1 MIEYSNHCA
10 IYGPKLDELVNSMAE
25 EGWRVQLITIV
36 DNPIV
41 LVLFQ
46 RPKKV
51 PRFEDKPRR
60 PTEPRTFAGGNY
72 TPKVYVPE
80 GDPPPKK

>member
-10 IYGPKLDELVNSMAE
+10 TYGPKLDELVNSMAE

-46 RPKKV
+46 RAKKV
-51 PRFEDKPRR
+51 PRLTPERGKP
-60 PTEPRTFAGGNY
+60 A
-72 TPKVYVPE
+72 K
-80 GDPPPKK
+80 PPKK